1 MQKLLATAEKTL
13 KIRNEP
19 NENSNVGEAALR
31 NRTIL
36 LFSYF

>member
-1 MQKLLATAEKTL
+1 MQKLLTTAEKTL
-13 KIRNEP
+13 KIKNEP
-19 NENSNVGEAALR
+19 NENSKAGEAALR